1 MKLSRALITITLGLG
16 LTLAL
21 LRILWGISTPILAET
36 VGSNLAPTPPSLA
49 RQHAPVVITGGLLSE
64 LAGSPLDEIF
74 VYAYRGATL
83 IQVPSQIDERETNG
97 RYVAVEDDQLDDND
111 ELVFMAMD
119 SGGWA
124 ANPSLDTGG
133 TPITPTYVITLTDPL
148 DEARAWAYVFCSA
161 ALSRTFS
168 ADYVSYDG
176 GNDRITSPSQYAI
189 GFDATYAFQD
199 YLALGN
205 GDQNLLDRS
214 KLRVEGTVSG
224 YSISANE
231 QDITKTHV
239 YVVDGPVRVTRIS
252 TGTYSVL
259 GELDQTVTTLFAYRS
274 LVVQRAE
281 ISILGDPIQTTYY
294 RNSMDWNAQAGGMTY
309 YDANTPAGA
318 TIDGLADA
326 ITITPPSR
334 WNQVTGLAG
343 TVINVSRIPA
353 GLGGDQSTYYKDDDT
368 LDSNDTGDQRSYG
381 DAGLQIDDPN
391 PGTYPT
397 LGHTYFLTGTA
408 TNVGAT
414 YVDYYDHPLQ
424 ANVAVFVPRAWISV
438 TAVKD
443 MTSIYPGETATF
455 TLLLTASEGLAAPV
469 ALALQ
474 GAPSGAL
481 VSFQPNPLSPPGNS
495 QLHIATSASTLV
507 GTYVM
512 TVTGTSNQVSSA
524 TALTLTINPTLSLG
538 AQPSAR
544 TVLPGDTAA
553 YTLSLAASQGFT
565 DPVTLGLQGAP
576 AGTITSFDPNPL
588 GPPDS
593 SQLYITTTASTL
605 VGTYVMTVTGTS
617 NQVSSATALTLTINP
632 TLTLSAQPSTRTA
645 LPGAAAVYTLSLS
658 ASQGFTGP
666 VTLGL
671 QGAPAE
677 ASVSFDPNPLSLP
690 GSSQLHVN
698 VPPSTWIG
706 TYVMT
711 VSATSDQVS
720 SATPL
725 TLTVNP
731 QIALIPQPSVRSALP
746 GATAVYT
753 LSLTASRGFTEPTT
767 LGLQGAPAGAAVSF
781 DPNPITPPGA
791 SQLRVNV
798 GASTAAGIYP
808 MTATGTAGVLTATA
822 DLTLVVVSAAPD
834 LTLTVSPTAR
844 LAKPGQAVS
853 YTVDVAGTSGFSQA
867 VTLTVVGLPAGVG
880 TTWSA
885 NPVVPDDFSI
895 LTLFI
900 PSKPSF
906 GDHALQVVGSAGT
919 QVVTQDIAL
928 TIIPFKVYLP
938 IVLK

>member
-443 MTSIYPGETATF
+443 
-455 TLLLTASEGLAAPV
+455 
-469 ALALQ
+469 
-474 GAPSGAL
+474 
-481 VSFQPNPLSPPGNS
+481 
-495 QLHIATSASTLV
+495 
-507 GTYVM
+507 
-512 TVTGTSNQVSSA
+512 
-524 TALTLTINPTLSLG
+524 
-538 AQPSAR
+538 AR